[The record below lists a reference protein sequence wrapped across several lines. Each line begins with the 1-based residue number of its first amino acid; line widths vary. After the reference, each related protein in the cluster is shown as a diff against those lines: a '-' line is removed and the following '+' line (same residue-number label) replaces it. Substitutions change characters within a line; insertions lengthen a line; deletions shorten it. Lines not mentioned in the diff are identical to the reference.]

1 MSNDIPR
8 LKGHMEK
15 TLLTALIALA
25 GLPAAFTQSLVTTLD
40 DIAFWTG
47 SGPNRSALVVE
58 FNSSTTPFSLAW
70 GYNWNEST
78 SLQTM
83 MFDLAGAITGGPS
96 PVAGSDG
103 RLDIVVSSFDGMG
116 FFLDSLT
123 YDQSGLGGTWP
134 SGTLALTGWDG
145 TSWNNLFTFN
155 GTSSWSSGPFD
166 LSNVGMNDTT
176 LVDGGWYGWVL
187 ANGPDT
193 YSFAQPVAAVP
204 EPSAVLL
211 LGAACTALLL
221 LKKFPRRA

>member
-1 MSNDIPR
+1 
-8 LKGHMEK
+8 
-15 TLLTALIALA
+15 
-25 GLPAAFTQSLVTTLD
+25 
-40 DIAFWTG
+40 
-47 SGPNRSALVVE
+47 
-58 FNSSTTPFSLAW
+58 
-70 GYNWNEST
+70 
-78 SLQTM
+78 
-83 MFDLAGAITGGPS
+83 
-96 PVAGSDG
+96 
-103 RLDIVVSSFDGMG
+103 MG

-145 TSWNNLFTFN
+145 TNWNNLFTFN
-155 GTSSWSSGPFD
+155 GTSSWSSGPFA

-176 LVDGGWYGWVL
+176 LVNGGWYGWVL

-221 LKKFPRRA
+221 LKKFSRRA